1 MERHWTTRR
10 ALLPL
15 ALLFAVGCSQDRGG
29 GPTAAAPN
37 TSPSILAS
45 KASQLPPGPHV
56 LLMTDKSDYVP
67 GETVVITGTGW
78 KAGSTLSML
87 LEVEPRTHD
96 PVTFTAVVDARG
108 NFTNKDYTVQTSD
121 LGVLFKLTVTGDGEG
136 GVAFFTDNG
145 QAGTTLTATK
155 TAAAHYTRTFPWTI
169 SKSVTPTTLDLFRGD
184 AATSEY
190 TVSVTKGAGV
200 DAAWLEGEICVTNG
214 GAVATE
220 NLTIVDELS
229 KNPSSTVIASVN
241 VDVSSNPVLDPDPD
255 GDGPLTGEK
264 GCYTYHIDIP
274 AASITVGATYKNTAD
289 VTITNHSGHVGTPF
303 GPNPSAT
310 AILPAVTLIND
321 NINVDDTNGSSWTF
335 SASGSQTYSKTF
347 TCDADKGTHN
357 NTATIRET
365 GQSDDASVTVNCYAL
380 GVTKDAT
387 TTFKRTY
394 AWAIDKSA
402 DQSSL
407 TLAVNQSFLVNY
419 SVKVSISGYT
429 DSDWKV
435 SGTITVHN
443 PAPIA
448 ATINEVTDVISS
460 PVIPVTL
467 DCGVTFPYSLAAG
480 GSLTCSY
487 SADLPDGATHTNT
500 ATATLQNTPS
510 GTTDFKGTADVK
522 FGTPSSETD
531 ECINVSDTYAG
542 SLGQVCVA
550 DAPKTFSYSR
560 TIGPYAT
567 PGTYTVDNTAS
578 FVTNDQGATGDDQV
592 TVNINVPSVGCSL
605 TIGYWKTHA
614 GFGPQA
620 DMVTAL
626 LPIQLGTVGGA
637 KSIQVTTAAL
647 AVQLLSFN
655 GSNNV
660 FDASNGINKLY
671 AQLLGAKLDIADGAD
686 GSAVASVITLADNFL
701 STHNSSDWSSLTKPQ
716 KNAVLSWV
724 VTLDKYNNGLIGPGH
739 CSQ

>member
-1 MERHWTTRR
+1 MERAWTKR
-10 ALLPL
+10 L
-15 ALLFAVGCSQDRGG
+15 ALLLAPLIAISCTNDRGG
-29 GPTAAAPN
+29 APVAAPVA

-56 LLMTDKSDYVP
+56 LLMTDKADYSP
-67 GETVVITGTGW
+67 GETVVITGKGW
-78 KAGSTLSML
+78 KAGSTLSMV
-87 LEVEPRTHD
+87 LEVEPRTHE
-96 PVTFTAVVDARG
+96 PMTFTAIVDANG
-108 NFTNKDYTVQTSD
+108 NFTNKEYVVQTAD

-136 GVAFFTDNG
+136 GVAFFTD
-145 QAGTTLTATK
+145 QAQNGTTLSATK

-169 SKSVTPTTLDLFRGD
+169 SKSATPTTLNLFRGD
-184 AATSEY
+184 AGTSEY
-190 TVSVTKGAGV
+190 TISVTKGAGV
-200 DAAWLEGEICVTNG
+200 DAAWLDGEICVTNG

-220 NLTIVDELS
+220 NLTIVDQLS

-241 VDVSSNPVLDPDPD
+241 VDVSSNPVLDP
-255 GDGPLTGEK
+255 GEE
-264 GCYTYHIDIP
+264 GCYDYRVDIP
-274 AASITVGATYKNTAD
+274 SSAVTAGATYKNTAD
-289 VTITNHSGHVGTPF
+289 VSITNHSGHLGTQF

-310 AILPAVTLIND
+310 AVLPAVTLIND
-321 NINVDDTNGSSWTF
+321 NINVDDTNGGSWPF
-335 SASGSQTYSKTF
+335 SASGSQTYNKTF
-347 TCDADKGTHN
+347 TCDADKGAHN

-365 GQSDDASVTVNCYAL
+365 GQSDNASVTVNCYAL

-387 TTFKRTY
+387 TTFTRTY

-419 SVKVSISGYT
+419 SVVVSVSGHT
-429 DSDWKV
+429 DSDWLV
-435 SGTITVHN
+435 SGNITVHN

-448 ATINEVTDVISS
+448 ATLNSVSDAVSGVGAATVN
-460 PVIPVTL
+460 
-467 DCGVTFPYSLAAG
+467 CGVTFPYVLAAG
-480 GSLTCSY
+480 GDLSCTYSL
-487 SADLPDGATHTNT
+487 ALPDGTGRTNT

-510 GTTDFKGTADVK
+510 GTTDFTGTAVVS
-522 FGTPSSETD
+522 FGAPSSEID
-531 ECINVSDTYAG
+531 ECIDVSDTYAG
-542 SLGQVCVA
+542 SLGQVCTA
-550 DAPKTFSYSR
+550 QAPKTFNYSR

-578 FVTNDQGATGDDQV
+578 FVTNDQKATGEDKV
-592 TVNINVPSVGCSL
+592 TVNINVPGVGCSL

-626 LPIQLGTVGGA
+626 LPIQLGTSGGA
-637 KSIQVTTAAL
+637 KSVQVTTAAL

-671 AQLLGAKLDIADGAD
+671 AQLLGAKLDIANGSD
-686 GSAVASVITLADNFL
+686 GSAVASTITAADAFLA
-701 STHNSSDWSSLTKPQ
+701 THNSTDWSGLSKPQ
-716 KNAVLSWV
+716 KNMVLSWV
-724 VTLDKYNNGLIGPGH
+724 ATLDQYNNGLIGPGH

>member
-1 MERHWTTRR
+1 METQWTKRI
-10 ALLPL
+10 ALLSV
-15 ALLFAVGCSQDRGG
+15 ALLFAVGCTHDRGG
-29 GPTAAAPN
+29 GPTAAAPS
-37 TSPSILAS
+37 TAPSILAS
-45 KASQLPPGPHV
+45 RASQLPPGPHV
-56 LLMTDKSDYVP
+56 LLMTDKSDYSP

-108 NFTNKDYTVQTSD
+108 NFTNKDYVVQTSD
-121 LGVLFKLTVTGDGEG
+121 LGVLFKLTVTGDGQG
-136 GVAFFTDNG
+136 GMAFFTDQG
-145 QAGTTLTATK
+145 QSGTTLTATK
-155 TAAAHYTRTFPWTI
+155 TATAKYQRTFHWTI
-169 SKSVTPTTLDLFRGD
+169 DKSVTPTTFDMFTGD
-184 AATSEY
+184 QGTAEY
-190 TVSVTKGAGV
+190 KITVTKDAGV
-200 DAAWLEGEICVTNG
+200 DAAWLEGQICVTNG

-241 VDVSSNPVLDPDPD
+241 VDVSSNPVLDP
-255 GDGPLTGEK
+255 GET
-264 GCYTYHIDIP
+264 GCYDYHVDIP
-274 AASITVGATYKNTAD
+274 SADVTVGATYKNTAD
-289 VTITNHSGHVGTPF
+289 VTITNHSGHLGTPF
-303 GPNPSAT
+303 GPNPSTT
-310 AILPAVTLIND
+310 AVLPAVTLIND
-321 NINVDDTNGSSWTF
+321 NINVDDTNGGSWAF
-335 SASGSQTYSKTF
+335 SASGSATYNKTF
-347 TCDADKGTHN
+347 TCDADEGTHN

-365 GQSDDASVTVNCYAL
+365 GQSDGASVTVNCYAL
-380 GVTKDAT
+380 EVSKNAAT
-387 TTFKRTY
+387 TFRRTY

-407 TLAVNQSFLVNY
+407 TLALNESFLVNY
-419 SVKVSISGYT
+419 SVAVSISGYT

-435 SGTITVHN
+435 SGTITVQN
-443 PAPIA
+443 PAPID
-448 ATINEVTDVISS
+448 ATINAVADAITS

-467 DCGVTFPYSLAAG
+467 NCGVTFPYTLAAG
-480 GSLTCSY
+480 GKLTCTY
-487 SADLPDGATHTNT
+487 SADLPDGNTHTNT

-510 GTTDFKGTADVK
+510 GTTDFTGKADVK

-531 ECINVSDTYAG
+531 ECIDVSDTYAG
-542 SLGQVCVA
+542 DLGTVCAV
-550 DAPKTFSYSR
+550 DAPKTFTYSR
-560 TIGPYAT
+560 TIGPYTT

-578 FVTNDQGATGDDQV
+578 FVTNDQGATDEDQV
-592 TVNINVPSVGCSL
+592 TVNINVPSAGCSL

-620 DMVTAL
+620 DMMTAL

-671 AQLLGAKLDIADGAD
+671 AQLLGVKLDIANGSD
-686 GSAVASVITLADNFL
+686 GSAVASTIAAADAFLA
-701 STHNSSDWSSLTKPQ
+701 THNSTDWSSLTKPQ
-716 KNAVLSWV
+716 RNQVLSWV
-724 VTLDKYNNGLIGPGH
+724 VTLDQYNNGLIGPGH